1 VSLHWRRRMYEFH
14 RRAEER
20 GRSLPAAITIGVH
33 PLHYMGSMTYAY
45 PPGVRKYEIIGGLFG
60 EPYRLAPCGVS
71 DLEVPAGA
79 EIIIEGENLPHV
91 HEPEGPFSQFTRYAS
106 YPSTQKTVVA
116 HPVPIRPHPPCPHR
130 PPGMPP

>member
-60 EPYRLAPCGVS
+60 EPYRLAPCGVA

-79 EIIIEGENLPHV
+79 EIIIEGEILPDV
-91 HEPEGPFSQFTRYAS
+91 HEPEGPFSEFTGYAS
-106 YPSTQKTVVA
+106 YPRPQNAFLA
-116 HPVPIRPHPPCPHR
+116 HRIRLPPESMVPHVTP
-130 PPGMPP
+130 